1 LWLLEA
7 EVAIVFV
14 LVIYGGGC
22 CCYFL
27 INIVLLL
34 CLLNARMLPTKR
46 ELGKRGGR
54 AGSCR
59 TDNADALTN
68 PQVDTGASSLGDDRG
83 SSPLEATNEPAR
95 ESGSLHF
102 AYHHQQSI

>member
-1 LWLLEA
+1 MKLPLKDRYLKITEGLRLY
-7 EVAIVFV
+7 IVV
-14 LVIYGGGC
+14 VGS
-22 CCYFL
+22 
-27 INIVLLL
+27 
-34 CLLNARMLPTKR
+34 R
-46 ELGKRGGR
+46 GKRGGR
-54 AGSCR
+54 AGCCR